1 MTRLEKLRKRLG
13 QCDEILLDAIL
24 MRQHIIKDIMAYKE
38 ENGLNIL
45 DPEQEERQKE
55 WLDGRL
61 EDESNASEVWDI
73 FHAIGKAGKQMQARK
88 LFDYNIVLIGFM
100 GAGKTSISEYLK
112 TLFAMDIIEMDQ
124 IIAERE
130 GMSIPDIFEVH
141 GEQYF
146 RDLETNLLIEMQSRK
161 NVVISCGGGTPLRE
175 CNVVE
180 MKKNG
185 RVVLLTAS
193 PETIFDRVKDSHD
206 RPVIENN
213 KNVPFIADL
222 MEKRRAK
229 YEAAADIVIN
239 TDGKSIIEVCE
250 ELVQKLLAMDENDK

>member
-1 MTRLEKLRKRLG
+1 MRWIRLSQREK
-13 QCDEILLDAIL
+13 
-24 MRQHIIKDIMAYKE
+24 
-38 ENGLNIL
+38 
-45 DPEQEERQKE
+45 
-55 WLDGRL
+55 
-61 EDESNASEVWDI
+61 
-73 FHAIGKAGKQMQARK
+73 
-88 LFDYNIVLIGFM
+88 
-100 GAGKTSISEYLK
+100 
-112 TLFAMDIIEMDQ
+112 
-124 IIAERE
+124 
-130 GMSIPDIFEVH
+130 SIPDIFEVH

-229 YEAAADIVIN
+229 YEAAADIIIN
-239 TDGKSIIEVCE
+239 TDGKSLIEVCE
-250 ELVQKLLAMDENDK
+250 ELVQQLLAMDENK

>member
-1 MTRLEKLRKRLG
+1 
-13 QCDEILLDAIL
+13 
-24 MRQHIIKDIMAYKE
+24 MAYKE

-73 FHAIGKAGKQMQARK
+73 FHAIGKASKQMQARK

-112 TLFAMDIIEMDQ
+112 TLFAMDVIEMDQ

-185 RVVLLTAS
+185 RVVLLTVH
-193 PETIFDRVKDSHD
+193 R
-206 RPVIENN
+206 
-213 KNVPFIADL
+213 
-222 MEKRRAK
+222 
-229 YEAAADIVIN
+229 
-239 TDGKSIIEVCE
+239 
-250 ELVQKLLAMDENDK
+250 KLFSTE

>member
-1 MTRLEKLRKRLG
+1 MG
-13 QCDEILLDAIL
+13 
-24 MRQHIIKDIMAYKE
+24 Y
-38 ENGLNIL
+38 
-45 DPEQEERQKE
+45 
-55 WLDGRL
+55 
-61 EDESNASEVWDI
+61 
-73 FHAIGKAGKQMQARK
+73 FHAIGKASKQMQARK

-112 TLFAMDIIEMDQ
+112 TLFAMDVIEMDQ

-130 GMSIPDIFEVH
+130 GMSIPDIFEIH

>member
-24 MRQHIIKDIMAYKE
+24 MRHHIIKDIMAYKE

-73 FHAIGKAGKQMQARK
+73 FHAIGKASKQMQARK

-112 TLFAMDIIEMDQ
+112 TLFAMDVIEMDQ

-141 GEQYF
+141 GEAYF
-146 RDLETNLLIEMQSRK
+146 RELETKLLKEVGSCSR
-161 NVVISCGGGTPLRE
+161 VVVSCGGGVAMRD
-175 CNVVE
+175 CNVAE
-180 MKKNG
+180 MKKSG
-185 RVVLLTAS
+185 CTVLLTAC
-193 PETIFDRVKDSHD
+193 PETILQRTKDDHD
-206 RPVIENN
+206 RPLLEKNKSIE
-213 KNVPFIADL
+213 FIAEL
-222 MEKRRAK
+222 MEKRREK
-229 YEAAADIVIN
+229 YEAAADIIIE
-239 TDGKSIIEVCE
+239 TDGKNKKEICE
-250 ELVQKLLAMDENDK
+250 ELVRKVIAWSERR

>member
-1 MTRLEKLRKRLG
+1 MTRLEKLRKRLA

-24 MRQHIIKDIMAYKE
+24 MRHHIIKDIMAYKE

-73 FHAIGKAGKQMQARK
+73 FHAIGKASKQMQARK

-112 TLFAMDIIEMDQ
+112 TLFAMDVIEMDQ

-146 RDLETNLLIEMQSRK
+146 RDLETNLLIEMQSKK

-239 TDGKSIIEVCE
+239 TDGKSLIEVCE
-250 ELVQKLLAMDENDK
+250 ELVQQLLAMDENK

>member
-1 MTRLEKLRKRLG
+1 
-13 QCDEILLDAIL
+13 
-24 MRQHIIKDIMAYKE
+24 MRHHIIKDIMAYKE

-73 FHAIGKAGKQMQARK
+73 FHAIGKASKQMQARK

-112 TLFAMDIIEMDQ
+112 TLFAMDVVEMDQ

-146 RDLETNLLIEMQSRK
+146 RDLETNLLIEMQSKK

-193 PETIFDRVKDSHD
+193 PETIFERVKDSHD

-239 TDGKSIIEVCE
+239 TDGKSLIEVCE
-250 ELVQKLLAMDENDK
+250 ELVQQLLAMDENK

>member
-24 MRQHIIKDIMAYKE
+24 MRNHIIKDIMAYKE

-73 FHAIGKAGKQMQARK
+73 FHAIGKASKQMQARK

-112 TLFAMDIIEMDQ
+112 TLFAMDVIEMDQ

-229 YEAAADIVIN
+229 YEAAADIIIN
-239 TDGKSIIEVCE
+239 TDGKSLIEVCE
-250 ELVQKLLAMDENDK
+250 ELVQQLLAMDENK

>member
-1 MTRLEKLRKRLG
+1 
-13 QCDEILLDAIL
+13 
-24 MRQHIIKDIMAYKE
+24 MAYKE

-73 FHAIGKAGKQMQARK
+73 FHAIGKASKQMQARK

-112 TLFAMDIIEMDQ
+112 TLFAMDVIEMDQ

-193 PETIFDRVKDSHD
+193 PETIFDRVKYSHD

>member
-13 QCDEILLDAIL
+13 QCDEILLDSIL
-24 MRQHIIKDIMAYKE
+24 MRHHIIKDIMAYKE

-73 FHAIGKAGKQMQARK
+73 FHAIGKASKQMQARK

-112 TLFAMDIIEMDQ
+112 TLFAMDVIEMDQ

-229 YEAAADIVIN
+229 YEAAADIIIN
-239 TDGKSIIEVCE
+239 TDGKSLIEVCE
-250 ELVQKLLAMDENDK
+250 ELVQQLLAMDENK

>member
-1 MTRLEKLRKRLG
+1 
-13 QCDEILLDAIL
+13 
-24 MRQHIIKDIMAYKE
+24 MAYKE

-73 FHAIGKAGKQMQARK
+73 FHAIGKASKQMQARK

-112 TLFAMDIIEMDQ
+112 TLFAMDVIEMDQ

-130 GMSIPDIFEVH
+130 GMSIPDIFEIH